1 MAYLTTMYYP
11 GAGMLLIAEP
21 FLKDSNFTRSV
32 VLLCEYK
39 PEGSFGL
46 VLNRRT
52 SHTLE
57 DLLPELQGMDLLVHD
72 GGPVQRDTLHF
83 IHQYP
88 MEIPGG
94 TELRDGIFWGG
105 DFELAVRLL
114 KDGHIDQRNI
124 RFFIGYSGWT
134 EGQLDKE
141 IFERSWLL
149 APGSRNIIFP
159 RNAAEVWK
167 DSLREMGG
175 EYELLVNSP
184 LDPSLN

>member
-1 MAYLTTMYYP
+1 MYSP
-11 GAGMLLIAEP
+11 APGMLLIAEP
-21 FLKDSNFTRSV
+21 FLKDPNFSRTV
-32 VLLCEYK
+32 VLLCEHK
-39 PEGSFGL
+39 QEGSFGL
-46 VLNRRT
+46 VLNRKT
-52 SHTLE
+52 GHTLE
-57 DLLPELQGMDLLVHD
+57 DLIPNLKGMDHAVND

-94 TELRDGIFWGG
+94 TELRDGIYWGG

-114 KDGHIDQRNI
+114 LNGTINRQFI

-134 EGQLDKE
+134 EGQLESE
-141 IFERSWLL
+141 IGERSWLV
-149 APGSRNIIFP
+149 APGSRKLIFP
-159 RNAAEVWK
+159 PNAGEVWK

-175 EYELLVNSP
+175 EYEMLVNFP